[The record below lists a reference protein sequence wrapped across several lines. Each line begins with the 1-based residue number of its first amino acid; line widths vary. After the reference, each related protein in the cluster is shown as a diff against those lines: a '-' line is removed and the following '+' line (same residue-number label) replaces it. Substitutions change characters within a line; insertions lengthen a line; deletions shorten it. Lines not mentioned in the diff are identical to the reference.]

1 MVLRVITVA
10 FAAMHLGACPY
21 MNNERTD
28 LTGVVNPH
36 TARDSATVTRRTLL
50 KTIQPPRPAR
60 TLIFTTLLDFLGDL
74 FATIFNWILSFFGF
88 GPRGEPKTLRE
99 AISFGR
105 EDIAG
110 LLNDDRAAEVLRLAF
125 HDCTTGIC
133 DGCIDLSNLDNGG
146 LADPVEYLKPIV
158 EEYADFLT
166 RGDIWV
172 LASYVALERQQQ
184 GPNSVSFDLEF
195 VGRPL
200 CLDPENPPNDNLP
213 SAHINT
219 NGLID
224 YFKDVFSFTE
234 AETAAIMGAHTL

>member
-166 RGDIWV
+166 RGISGCWR
-172 LASYVALERQQQ
+172 LTWRLNASSKVRIVSHLTWSLSVALCVWIQRTHLTTTC
-184 GPNSVSFDLEF
+184 P
-195 VGRPL
+195 RR
-200 CLDPENPPNDNLP
+200 
-213 SAHINT
+213 T
-219 NGLID
+219 
-224 YFKDVFSFTE
+224 
-234 AETAAIMGAHTL
+234 